1 MEIGVSAKSQ
11 THNKG
16 FGLDNVTS
24 NLSEDGMLRMVSN
37 SGVVFCTN
45 AKNNVKQYLIDY
57 NFQGTLVFFD
67 ICIDTFEEMLDDI
80 MIWYEKCSI
89 IKRHTEG

>member
-1 MEIGVSAKSQ
+1 
-11 THNKG
+11 
-16 FGLDNVTS
+16 
-24 NLSEDGMLRMVSN
+24 MVSN

-80 MIWYEKCSI
+80 MI
-89 IKRHTEG
+89 